1 MVYNCHGGNKMA
13 KKSVEIKVTDILHL
27 EEFGNYKLH
36 LGGKNTDGYHPLDI
50 YLEDEEEWKR
60 WNEWR
65 NPENFKNEW
74 NRDYIFSLIQFYPKQ
89 NTWLFAGI
97 FKVIDRPEKDN
108 YVIEEVESYKKYDGK
123 LLLNFER
130 YQGMRGRSFLL
141 EAYIDSMTV
150 NQIFEYKY
158 TGEVFPGYDNIN
170 HDFSDLEKIFKLE
183 KSDWKTAL
191 ENVKGVYL
199 LTDKETGK
207 SYVGSAYGD
216 AGIWSRWSNYINTF
230 HGWNDQMVS
239 LVSKKGEKYIRENFK
254 FSILEIHGMYA
265 SDDQIRQRESYWKE
279 KLMTREHGYNS
290 N

>member
-1 MVYNCHGGNKMA
+1 MA
-13 KKSVEIKVTDILHL
+13 KNHNMDLYVTDILNL
-27 EEFGNYKLH
+27 EELEKYKLH
-36 LGGKNTDGYHPLDI
+36 LGSYNGEYHPLDL

-65 NPENFKNEW
+65 NPETFKNEW
-74 NRDYIFSLIQFYPKQ
+74 NRDYIFSLIHFYPKN
-89 NTWLFAGI
+89 NTWLFGGI
-97 FKVIDRPEKDN
+97 FKVIDRPDSGN
-108 YVIEEVESYKKYDGK
+108 YIIEEVEKFKKYDGR

-141 EAYIDSMTV
+141 ESYIDSITV

-158 TGEVFPGYDNIN
+158 TGEVFPGFDNIN
-170 HDFSDLEKIFKLE
+170 HDFLVLENIFKMG

-199 LTDKETGK
+199 LTDKKTGK

-216 AGIWSRWSNYINTF
+216 AGIWSRWLQYINTF

-239 LVSKKGEKYIRENFK
+239 LVNKKGKKYIKENFK
-254 FSILEIHGMYA
+254 FSILEIHGMFVA
-265 SDDQIRQRESYWKE
+265 DEQIIQRESYWKE

>member
-1 MVYNCHGGNKMA
+1 MA
-13 KKSVEIKVTDILHL
+13 KKVDFEIRIADVLQL
-27 EEFGNYKLH
+27 EGYDKYKLH
-36 LGGKNTDGYHPLDI
+36 LGSYNGEDHPLDL
-50 YLEDEEEWKR
+50 YLEDENVWKV

-65 NPENFKNEW
+65 NPETNKNEW
-74 NRDYIFSLIQFYPKQ
+74 NRDYIFSLIHFYPKE
-89 NTWLFAGI
+89 NAWLFGGI
-97 FKVIDRPEKDN
+97 FKILDRPDEGN
-108 YVIEEVESYKKYDGK
+108 YIIEEVEKFKKYDGR

-141 EAYIDSMTV
+141 ESYIDSISV

-170 HDFSDLEKIFKLE
+170 HDFITLENIFKLG

-207 SYVGSAYGD
+207 SYIGSAYGD
-216 AGIWSRWSNYINTF
+216 AGIWSRWSSYINTF
-230 HGWNDQMVS
+230 HGWNDQMVL
-239 LVSKKGEKYIRENFK
+239 LVNKKGKKYIRENFK
-254 FSILEIHGMYA
+254 FSILEIHGMFV
-265 SDDQIRQRESYWKE
+265 SDEQIIERENYWKE
-279 KLMTREHGYNS
+279 KLMTRMHGYNS

>member
-1 MVYNCHGGNKMA
+1 MA
-13 KKSVEIKVTDILHL
+13 KKVDFEIRIADVLQL
-27 EEFGNYKLH
+27 EGYDNYKLH
-36 LGGKNTDGYHPLDI
+36 LGSYNGEDHPLDL
-50 YLEDEEEWKR
+50 YLEDENVWKG

-65 NPENFKNEW
+65 NPGTNKNEW
-74 NRDYIFSLIQFYPKQ
+74 NRDYIFSLIHFYPKE
-89 NTWLFAGI
+89 NAWLFAGI
-97 FKVIDRPEKDN
+97 FKILDRPDEGN
-108 YVIEEVESYKKYDGK
+108 YIIEEVEKFKKYDGR

-141 EAYIDSMTV
+141 ESYIDYITV

-170 HDFSDLEKIFKLE
+170 HDFITLENIFKIG

-207 SYVGSAYGD
+207 SYIGSAYGD
-216 AGIWSRWSNYINTF
+216 AGIWSRWSSYINTF
-230 HGWNDQMVS
+230 HGWNNQMVS
-239 LVSKKGEKYIRENFK
+239 LVNKKGKKYIRKNFK
-254 FSILEIHGMYA
+254 FSILEIHGMFV
-265 SDDQIRQRESYWKE
+265 SDEQIIERENYWKE
-279 KLMTREHGYNS
+279 KLMTRIHGYNS